1 MKAFIEQATFEMVKN
16 LSKGENKDDWRSMLA
31 SDVGIYSTLLRLK
44 ALWFISL
51 LLFLKK
57 EKKSCLLFNFQ
68 FALFL
73 KMPCFVDD
81 FTVGHFISNG
91 LRL

>member
-44 ALWFISL
+44 AL
-51 LLFLKK
+51 
-57 EKKSCLLFNFQ
+57 
-68 FALFL
+68 
-73 KMPCFVDD
+73 
-81 FTVGHFISNG
+81 
-91 LRL
+91 